1 MKEEWKD
8 IKGYEGLYQISN
20 LGNVKRIKFINNIVE
35 KEKIKILKPINNTYL
50 QVALSKEGKVK
61 VKNIHRL
68 VAETFIPNPDRL
80 PQVNHKDE
88 NKHNNNVDNL
98 EWCSRIYNMNY
109 GSVKDKISKSH
120 RKENIKKRK
129 PIVQYD
135 RNMHIIKEY
144 SGICEAVKE
153 TNIDKSSIIK
163 CCKNKQKTSGG
174 YIWKYKVVKE
184 KLK

>member
-1 MKEEWKD
+1 MEEIYKD
-8 IKGYEGLYQISN
+8 IKGYEGIYQISN

-88 NKHNNNVDNL
+88 NKHNNNV
-98 EWCSRIYNMNY
+98 
-109 GSVKDKISKSH
+109 
-120 RKENIKKRK
+120 
-129 PIVQYD
+129 
-135 RNMHIIKEY
+135 II
-144 SGICEAVKE
+144 
-153 TNIDKSSIIK
+153 
-163 CCKNKQKTSGG
+163 
-174 YIWKYKVVKE
+174 
-184 KLK
+184 